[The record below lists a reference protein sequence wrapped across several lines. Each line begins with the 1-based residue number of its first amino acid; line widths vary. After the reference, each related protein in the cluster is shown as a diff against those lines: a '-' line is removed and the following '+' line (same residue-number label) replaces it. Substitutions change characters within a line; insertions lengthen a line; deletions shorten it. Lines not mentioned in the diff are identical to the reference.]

1 MVCLLIGLRKIAP
14 VAPFLRGSTHEHGF
28 VRMTGLRSDTLG
40 SNGWTRRQRRMLKPS
55 SKGELASHMFGW
67 HHRRQQATAQRS
79 SRRDETGFDSACDSV

>member
-55 SKGELASHMFGW
+55 SQRWARKSHVRMTSPTATSYRSTVKPQRW
-67 HHRRQQATAQRS
+67 NRIRQRL
-79 SRRDETGFDSACDSV
+79 RFC